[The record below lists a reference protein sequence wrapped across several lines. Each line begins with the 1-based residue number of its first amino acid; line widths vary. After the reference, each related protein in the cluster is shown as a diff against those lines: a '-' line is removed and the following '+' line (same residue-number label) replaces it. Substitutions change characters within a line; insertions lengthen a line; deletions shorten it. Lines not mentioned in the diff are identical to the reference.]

1 MRITLFTSNQP
12 RHLSLANKLSSISEE
27 VFCVQE
33 CTTVHPGKVE
43 DFYKKSDIM
52 QNYFQ
57 RVMNSEKELFGDIS
71 FSPKNLR
78 TLSIKSGDLNGIDSN
93 VFKEALRSD
102 IFVVF
107 GASYIKGWLVDFLI
121 EKKALNIHLGISPY
135 YRGTAC
141 NFWALYDENFSHVG
155 STIHYLSKGLDN
167 GRILFHALPLVKE
180 STDPFYFTMKSVF
193 AAHEALFFHL
203 KNSNIFELDSFEQD
217 KSKEV
222 RYSRNR
228 DFDDLVAKE
237 FLDRNIVLPNKG
249 FNYPEL
255 VQPFFI

>member
-43 DFYKKSDIM
+43 DFYKKSDTM

-57 RVMNSEKELFGDIS
+57 RVMNSEKKLFGDIS

-78 TLSIKSGDLNGIDSN
+78 TLSIKSGDLNGIDDT
-93 VFKEALRSD
+93 VFKEAMSAD

-121 EKKALNIHLGISPY
+121 EKKALNIHLGISP
-135 YRGTAC
+135 
-141 NFWALYDENFSHVG
+141 
-155 STIHYLSKGLDN
+155 
-167 GRILFHALPLVKE
+167 
-180 STDPFYFTMKSVF
+180 
-193 AAHEALFFHL
+193 
-203 KNSNIFELDSFEQD
+203 
-217 KSKEV
+217 
-222 RYSRNR
+222 
-228 DFDDLVAKE
+228 
-237 FLDRNIVLPNKG
+237 
-249 FNYPEL
+249 
-255 VQPFFI
+255 